1 MSQEALFEGFGE
13 PTPKRARKE
22 VPLQPM
28 EPLAP
33 GWTYVR
39 NGNGVIPYAHLIQ
52 SQSSNGAVTTRCNRV
67 GQLLSNEGVTVMLR
81 CPECDMDLQL
91 D

>member
-1 MSQEALFEGFGE
+1 MTLFEGSG
-13 PTPKRARKE
+13 
-22 VPLQPM
+22 QPM

-39 NGNGVIPYAHLIQ
+39 NREGVVPFAHLIQ
-52 SQSSNGAVTTRCNRV
+52 TQSSNGAVTTRCGQVCSNR
-67 GQLLSNEGVTVMLR
+67 LPTEGVVVMLR